1 MCLRTLYFI
10 NKCDYNVYLE
20 TLFFYSSSCCSAEI
34 KQLKMGSITLQLFH
48 FQILL
53 KILHLS
59 NKCDDD
65 IFSNLSKASIY
76 CKKWKSLIIR
86 NVYPI
91 AYHVFM
97 VLKEIYKQKHF
108 LPKCHESDFKNPN
121 IDYRW
126 TQNCHIVMFLNH
138 NYRIVRVVF

>member
-10 NKCDYNVYLE
+10 NKCDYNVYFE
-20 TLFFYSSSCCSAEI
+20 ILFFYWLSSCSAEI
-34 KQLKMGSITLQLFH
+34 KLLKMVSITLQLFH

-59 NKCDDD
+59 NKCDE
-65 IFSNLSKASIY
+65 
-76 CKKWKSLIIR
+76 LIDYKEC
-86 NVYPI
+86 YPI

-108 LPKCHESDFKNPN
+108 LPKCHESDFKNPI

-126 TQNCHIVMFLNH
+126 TKNCRIVMFLNH
-138 NYRIVRVVF
+138 KYWIVRVLF